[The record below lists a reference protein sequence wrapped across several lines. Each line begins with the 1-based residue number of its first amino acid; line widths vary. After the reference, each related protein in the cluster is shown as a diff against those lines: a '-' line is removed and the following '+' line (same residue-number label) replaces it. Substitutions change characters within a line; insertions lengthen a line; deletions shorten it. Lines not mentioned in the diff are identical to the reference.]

1 MNHIIKSEFA
11 RKGIHLSNAII
22 PLSYYYFFMPNKIDM
37 IIVLAAILIFS
48 FIIEIYRKNS
58 NKLSVFFSNWLDYMM
73 REKEKKGEITG
84 ATWVF
89 VGALFTILLV
99 PDPFN
104 IVSLLFLSF
113 GDTFAAIIGMK
124 YPFIKIGRK
133 TLSGSIAGFFA
144 CITVGLVIAFPINFE
159 IIIFGAFTA
168 MFIELLPLPVN
179 DNVSIPIFSGL
190 SMYYFSLIV

>member
-1 MNHIIKSEFA
+1 MNDIIKSEFA
-11 RKGIHLSNAII
+11 RKAIHLSNAII
-22 PLSYYYFFMPNKIDM
+22 PLSYYYFLPDKLDM
-37 IIVLAAILIFS
+37 IIILASCLILCF
-48 FIIEIYRKNS
+48 FIEIYRKINQKIS
-58 NKLSVFFSNWLDYMM
+58 IFFSNWFEFMM
-73 REKEKKGEITG
+73 RDSEKKGEITG

-99 PDPFN
+99 PDPYN
-104 IVSLLFLSF
+104 IISLLFLSF

-124 YPFIKIGRK
+124 FPYIKLGRK

-144 CITVGLVIAFPINFE
+144 CLAIGLVIDLPIAYE

-168 MFIELLPLPVN
+168 MLIEILPLAVN

-190 SMYYFSLIV
+190 SMHYFSFII

>member
-1 MNHIIKSEFA
+1 MNDIIKSEFA
-11 RKGIHLSNAII
+11 RKAIHLSNAII
-22 PLSYYYFFMPNKIDM
+22 PLSYYYFFSNKIDM
-37 IIVLAAILIFS
+37 IIVLASFLIFC
-48 FIIEIYRKNS
+48 FFIEIYRKN
-58 NKLSVFFSNWLDYMM
+58 NLKLSRVFSNWFEFMM
-73 REKEKKGEITG
+73 RDSEKKGELTG

-104 IVSLLFLSF
+104 IISLLFLSF
-113 GDTFAAIIGMK
+113 GDTFAAIIGLK
-124 YPFIKIGRK
+124 FPFIKLGRK

-144 CITVGLVIAFPINFE
+144 CLTIGLVIDIPITYE
-159 IIIFGAFTA
+159 IIILGSFIA
-168 MFIELLPLPVN
+168 MFVEILPLPIN

>member
-1 MNHIIKSEFA
+1 MNDIIKSEFA
-11 RKGIHLSNAII
+11 RKAIHLSNAII
-22 PLSYYYFFMPNKIDM
+22 PFSYYYFLPDKLDM
-37 IIVLAAILIFS
+37 IIILASCLILCF
-48 FIIEIYRKNS
+48 FIEIYRKINQKIS
-58 NKLSVFFSNWLDYMM
+58 IFFSNRFEFMM
-73 REKEKKGEITG
+73 RDSEKKGEITG

-99 PDPFN
+99 PDPYN
-104 IVSLLFLSF
+104 IISLLFLSF

-124 YPFIKIGRK
+124 FPYIKLGRK

-144 CITVGLVIAFPINFE
+144 CLAIGLVIDLPIAYE

-168 MFIELLPLPVN
+168 MLIEILPLAVN

-190 SMYYFSLIV
+190 SMYYFSFII

>member
-1 MNHIIKSEFA
+1 MNNIIKSEFA
-11 RKGIHLSNAII
+11 RKAIHLSNAII
-22 PLSYYYFFMPNKIDM
+22 PFSYYYFLPDKLDM
-37 IIVLAAILIFS
+37 IIILASCLILCF
-48 FIIEIYRKNS
+48 FIEIYRKTNQKIS
-58 NKLSVFFSNWLDYMM
+58 IFFSNWVEFMM
-73 REKEKKGEITG
+73 RDSEKKGEITG

-99 PDPFN
+99 PDPYN
-104 IVSLLFLSF
+104 IISLLFLSF

-124 YPFIKIGRK
+124 FPYIKLGRK

-144 CITVGLVIAFPINFE
+144 CLAIGLVIDLPIAYE

-168 MFIELLPLPVN
+168 MLIEILPLAVN

-190 SMYYFSLIV
+190 SMHYFSFII

>member
-1 MNHIIKSEFA
+1 MNDIIKSEFA
-11 RKGIHLSNAII
+11 RKAIHLSNAII
-22 PLSYYYFFMPNKIDM
+22 PLSYYYFLPDKIDM
-37 IIVLAAILIFS
+37 IIILSSCLILCF
-48 FIIEIYRKNS
+48 FIEIYRKINQ
-58 NKLSVFFSNWLDYMM
+58 KLSIFFSNWFEFMM
-73 REKEKKGEITG
+73 RDSEKKGEITG

-99 PDPFN
+99 PDPYN
-104 IVSLLFLSF
+104 IISLLFLSF

-124 YPFIKIGRK
+124 FPYIKLGRK

-144 CITVGLVIAFPINFE
+144 CLAIGLVIDLPIAYE

-168 MFIELLPLPVN
+168 MLIEILPLAVN

-190 SMYYFSLIV
+190 SMYYFSFII

>member
-1 MNHIIKSEFA
+1 VNDIIKSEFA
-11 RKGIHLSNAII
+11 RKAIHLSNAII
-22 PLSYYYFFMPNKIDM
+22 PLSYYYFFSNKIDM
-37 IIVLAAILIFS
+37 IIVLASFLIFC
-48 FIIEIYRKNS
+48 FFIEIYRKN
-58 NKLSVFFSNWLDYMM
+58 NLKLSRVFSNWFEFMM
-73 REKEKKGEITG
+73 RDSEKKGELTG

-104 IVSLLFLSF
+104 IISLLFLSF
-113 GDTFAAIIGMK
+113 GDTFAAIIGLK
-124 YPFIKIGRK
+124 FPFIKLGRK

-144 CITVGLVIAFPINFE
+144 CLTIGLVIDIPITYE
-159 IIIFGAFTA
+159 IIILGSFIA
-168 MFIELLPLPVN
+168 MFVEILPLPIN

>member
-1 MNHIIKSEFA
+1 MKSELA
-11 RKGIHLSNAII
+11 RKAIHLSNALI
-22 PLSYYYFFMPNKIDM
+22 PLSYYYLFPDKIDM
-37 IIVLAAILIFS
+37 IIVLAFLLILCF
-48 FIIEIYRKNS
+48 FLEIYRKN
-58 NKLSVFFSNWLDYMM
+58 NHMLSKIFSNWFEFMM
-73 REKEKKGEITG
+73 RDSEKKGEITG

-99 PDPFN
+99 PDPYN
-104 IVSLLFLSF
+104 IISLLFLSF

-124 YPFIKIGRK
+124 FPYVKLGRK

-144 CITVGLVIAFPINFE
+144 CLAIGLVIDLPIAYE

-168 MFIELLPLPVN
+168 MLIEILPLAVN

-190 SMYYFSLIV
+190 SMYYFSFII